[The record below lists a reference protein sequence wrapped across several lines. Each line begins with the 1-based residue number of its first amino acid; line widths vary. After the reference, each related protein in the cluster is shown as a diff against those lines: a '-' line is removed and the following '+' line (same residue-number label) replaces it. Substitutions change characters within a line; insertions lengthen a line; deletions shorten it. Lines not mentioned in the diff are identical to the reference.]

1 LNELLIQLVTLQ
13 AIDLEI
19 DQIDN
24 AIKSE
29 QSGLDE
35 RMSALAKREALIN
48 ELKEKIASQQKESR
62 TLEAEMADKMDHVR
76 ERQSKMMQVQTGR
89 EQTALLK
96 EIEDAKKSAKENE
109 EKILVIIESVEKLT
123 AQMEEEKN
131 LLKGE
136 KQLITEET
144 DKVRANIEAINKS
157 KKKKDAKR
165 SEHAGLIKKSLL
177 RKYDTLRQ
185 HRNGL
190 AVINVVDGV
199 CQGCFMAV
207 PPQRFNML
215 LKGEDIF
222 ACPTCQRL
230 NYYVPPVLE
239 ENLEEK

>member
-1 LNELLIQLVTLQ
+1 MNELLIQLVSLQ
-13 AIDLEI
+13 ALDLEI
-19 DQIDN
+19 DQIDD
-24 AIKSE
+24 AIKAE

-48 ELKEKIASQQKESR
+48 ELKDKISSQQKESR
-62 TLEAEMADKMDHVR
+62 TLEDEMADKMDHVR

-109 EKILVIIESVEKLT
+109 EKIMVIMESIEKMT

-136 KQLITEET
+136 KQLVTEET

-165 SEHAGLIKKSLL
+165 IDQAAKIKKSLL

-215 LKGEDIF
+215 LKGDEIF

-239 ENLEEK
+239 EN

>member
-1 LNELLIQLVTLQ
+1 MNEILTQLVTLQ

-29 QSGLDE
+29 QNGLDE

-48 ELKEKIASQQKESR
+48 ELQEKIISSQKESR

-109 EKILVIIESVEKLT
+109 EKIITIMESVEKLT

-136 KQLITEET
+136 KKLVTEET
-144 DKVRANIEAINKS
+144 NKVRANIEAINKG
-157 KKKKDAKR
+157 KKKKDLKR
-165 SEHAGLIKKSLL
+165 IDQAGKIKKSLL

-199 CQGCFMAV
+199 CQGCFMSL
-207 PPQRFNML
+207 PPQRYNML
-215 LKGEDIF
+215 LKGDEIF
-222 ACPTCQRL
+222 DCPTCQRL
-230 NYYVPPVLE
+230 NYYVPPAKE
-239 ENLEEK
+239 EN

>member
-1 LNELLIQLVTLQ
+1 MNELLLQLVKLQ

-48 ELKEKIASQQKESR
+48 ELKEKITSQQKESR

-109 EKILVIIESVEKLT
+109 ERILVIIESIEQLT
-123 AQMEEEKN
+123 VQIDEEKN

-136 KQLITEET
+136 KQLVTEET
-144 DKVRANIEAINKS
+144 DKVRANIEAIHKS

-165 SEHAGLIKKSLL
+165 SEQAGHIKKSLL
-177 RKYDTLRQ
+177 RKYDTLRE

-215 LKGEDIF
+215 LKGEEIF

-239 ENLEEK
+239 EN

>member
-1 LNELLIQLVTLQ
+1 MNELLTQLVSLQ
-13 AIDLEI
+13 ALDLEI
-19 DQIDN
+19 DQIDD
-24 AIKSE
+24 AIKAE

-48 ELKEKIASQQKESR
+48 ELKEKISSQQKESR
-62 TLEAEMADKMDHVR
+62 TLEDEAADKMDHVR

-96 EIEDAKKSAKENE
+96 EIEDAKKGAKENE
-109 EKILVIIESVEKLT
+109 EKIMVLMESIEKLT

-144 DKVRANIEAINKS
+144 DKVRANIEAINKN

-165 SEHAGLIKKSLL
+165 TDQAAKIKKSLL

-215 LKGEDIF
+215 LKGDEIF

-230 NYYVPPVLE
+230 NYYAPPVLE
-239 ENLEEK
+239 EN

>member
-1 LNELLIQLVTLQ
+1 LNELLIQLVALQ

-35 RMSALAKREALIN
+35 RMTALAKREALIN
-48 ELKEKIASQQKESR
+48 ELKDKISSQQKESR
-62 TLEAEMADKMDHVR
+62 TLEGEMADKMDHVR

-109 EKILVIIESVEKLT
+109 EKIMVIMESIEKLT
-123 AQMEEEKN
+123 VQMEEEKN

-136 KQLITEET
+136 KQLVIEET

-165 SEHAGLIKKSLL
+165 SEQAGLIKKSLL

-207 PPQRFNML
+207 PPQRFNLL
-215 LKGEDIF
+215 LKGDDIY

-230 NYYVPPVLE
+230 NYYVPPILE
-239 ENLEEK
+239 EN

>member
-1 LNELLIQLVTLQ
+1 MNELLTQLVSLQ
-13 AIDLEI
+13 ALDLEI
-19 DQIDN
+19 DQIDD
-24 AIKSE
+24 AIKAE

-48 ELKEKIASQQKESR
+48 ELKEKISSQQKESR
-62 TLEAEMADKMDHVR
+62 TLEDEMADKMDHVR

-109 EKILVIIESVEKLT
+109 EKVMVLMESIEKLT

-136 KQLITEET
+136 KQLVTEET
-144 DKVRANIEAINKS
+144 DKVRANIETINKS

-165 SEHAGLIKKSLL
+165 TDQAAKIKKSLL
-177 RKYDTLRQ
+177 KKYDTLRQ

-215 LKGEDIF
+215 LKGDEIF

-239 ENLEEK
+239 EN

>member
-1 LNELLIQLVTLQ
+1 LNETLTQLVNLQ

-29 QSGLDE
+29 QSALDE
-35 RMSALAKREALIN
+35 RMSALAKREAFIN
-48 ELKEKIASQQKESR
+48 ELQEKIASLQKENR
-62 TLEAEMADKMDHVR
+62 TLEGEMADKMDHVR

-109 EKILVIIESVEKLT
+109 EKIMVIMESIESLS
-123 AQMEEEKN
+123 AQLEEEKN

-136 KQLITEET
+136 KKLVIEET
-144 DKVRANIEAINKS
+144 DKVRANIEVINKG

-165 SEHAGLIKKSLL
+165 NDQAEKIKKSLL

-190 AVINVVDGV
+190 AVVNVVDGV

-215 LKGEDIF
+215 LKGDEIYD
-222 ACPTCQRL
+222 CPTCQRL
-230 NYYVPPVLE
+230 NYYVPPAPE
-239 ENLEEK
+239 EN

>member
-1 LNELLIQLVTLQ
+1 LNEILIELVTLQ
-13 AIDLEI
+13 TLDLEI
-19 DQIDN
+19 DQIDD
-24 AIKSE
+24 AIKAE

-48 ELKEKIASQQKESR
+48 ELKEKISSQQKESR
-62 TLEAEMADKMDHVR
+62 TLEGEMADKMDHVR

-109 EKILVIIESVEKLT
+109 EKIIVLMESIEKLT

-136 KQLITEET
+136 KQLVTEET

-165 SEHAGLIKKSLL
+165 IDQAAKIKKSLL

-215 LKGEDIF
+215 LKGDDIF

-239 ENLEEK
+239 EN

>member
-1 LNELLIQLVTLQ
+1 MNEILTQLVSLQ

-48 ELKEKIASQQKESR
+48 ELQEKIVSLQKESR
-62 TLEAEMADKMDHVR
+62 TLEAEMADKMDRVR

-109 EKILVIIESVEKLT
+109 EKIITIMESIEKNT

-136 KQLITEET
+136 KKLVTEET
-144 DKVRANIEAINKS
+144 DKVRANIEAINKG
-157 KKKKDAKR
+157 KKKKDQKR
-165 SEHAGLIKKSLL
+165 MDQAGKIKKSLL

-199 CQGCFMAV
+199 CQGCFMAL
-207 PPQRFNML
+207 PPQRYNML
-215 LKGEDIF
+215 LKGDEIYD
-222 ACPTCQRL
+222 CPTCQRL
-230 NYYVPPVLE
+230 NYYVPPAKE
-239 ENLEEK
+239 EN

>member
-1 LNELLIQLVTLQ
+1 LNELLIQLVSLQ
-13 AIDLEI
+13 ALDLEI
-19 DQIDN
+19 DQIDD
-24 AIKSE
+24 AIKAE

-35 RMSALAKREALIN
+35 RMSALAKKEALIN
-48 ELKEKIASQQKESR
+48 ELKEKISSQQKESR
-62 TLEAEMADKMDHVR
+62 TLEGEMADKMDHVR

-109 EKILVIIESVEKLT
+109 EKIMVLMESIEKLT

-136 KQLITEET
+136 KQLVTEET

-165 SEHAGLIKKSLL
+165 TDQAGKIKKSLL
-177 RKYDTLRQ
+177 KKYDTLRQ

-215 LKGEDIF
+215 LKGDEIF

-230 NYYVPPVLE
+230 NYYVPPILE
-239 ENLEEK
+239 EN

>member
-1 LNELLIQLVTLQ
+1 
-13 AIDLEI
+13 
-19 DQIDN
+19 
-24 AIKSE
+24 
-29 QSGLDE
+29 
-35 RMSALAKREALIN
+35 
-48 ELKEKIASQQKESR
+48 
-62 TLEAEMADKMDHVR
+62 MADKMDHVR

-109 EKILVIIESVEKLT
+109 EKIMVIMESIEMMT

-136 KQLITEET
+136 KQLVTEET
-144 DKVRANIEAINKS
+144 DKVRANIEAINKG
-157 KKKKDAKR
+157 KKKKDTMRATR
-165 SEHAGLIKKSLL
+165 PKKSKNHCL

-199 CQGCFMAV
+199 CQGCFMAL

-215 LKGEDIF
+215 LKGDEIF

-230 NYYVPPVLE
+230 NYYIPPVAE
-239 ENLEEK
+239 EN

>member
-1 LNELLIQLVTLQ
+1 MT
-13 AIDLEI
+13 
-19 DQIDN
+19 
-24 AIKSE
+24 
-29 QSGLDE
+29 
-35 RMSALAKREALIN
+35 ALAKREALIN
-48 ELKEKIASQQKESR
+48 ELKDKISSQQKESR
-62 TLEAEMADKMDHVR
+62 TLEGEMADKMDHVR

-109 EKILVIIESVEKLT
+109 EKIIVLMESIEKLT

-136 KQLITEET
+136 KQLVIEET

-165 SEHAGLIKKSLL
+165 LDQAGKIKKSLL

-199 CQGCFMAV
+199 CQGCFMAL

-215 LKGEDIF
+215 LKGDEIF
-222 ACPTCQRL
+222 DCPTCQRL
-230 NYYVPPVLE
+230 NYYVPPILE
-239 ENLEEK
+239 EN

>member
-1 LNELLIQLVTLQ
+1 LNELLIQLVSLQ
-13 AIDLEI
+13 ALDLEI
-19 DQIDN
+19 DQIDD
-24 AIKSE
+24 AIKAE

-35 RMSALAKREALIN
+35 RMSALAKKEALIN
-48 ELKEKIASQQKESR
+48 ELKEKISSQQKESR
-62 TLEAEMADKMDHVR
+62 TLEGEMADKMDHVR

-109 EKILVIIESVEKLT
+109 EKILVLIESIEKLT

-136 KQLITEET
+136 KQLVTEET

-165 SEHAGLIKKSLL
+165 TDQAGKIKKSLL
-177 RKYDTLRQ
+177 KKYDTLRQ

-215 LKGEDIF
+215 LKGDEIF

-230 NYYVPPVLE
+230 NYYVPPILE
-239 ENLEEK
+239 EN

>member
-1 LNELLIQLVTLQ
+1 LNELLIQLVKLQ

-48 ELKEKIASQQKESR
+48 ELKEKITSQQKESR
-62 TLEAEMADKMDHVR
+62 TLEGEMADKMDHVR

-109 EKILVIIESVEKLT
+109 EKIMAIIESIEKLT

-157 KKKKDAKR
+157 KKKKDTR
-165 SEHAGLIKKSLL
+165 RNEQAGLIKKSLL

-207 PPQRFNML
+207 PPQRFNLL
-215 LKGEDIF
+215 LKGEEIF

-239 ENLEEK
+239 ESVEEK

>member
-1 LNELLIQLVTLQ
+1 MNELLTQLVNLQ

-29 QSGLDE
+29 QNGLDE
-35 RMSALAKREALIN
+35 RLSSLAKREALIN
-48 ELKEKIASQQKESR
+48 ELKEKISSLQKESR

-109 EKILVIIESVEKLT
+109 EKVIVIMESIEKLNT
-123 AQMEEEKN
+123 QMEEEKN

-136 KQLITEET
+136 KQLVIEET
-144 DKVRANIEAINKS
+144 DKVRANIEAINKD

-165 SEHAGLIKKSLL
+165 AEQAGKIKKSIL

-199 CQGCFMAV
+199 CQGCFMSL

-215 LKGEDIF
+215 LKGDEIYD
-222 ACPTCQRL
+222 CPTCQRL

-239 ENLEEK
+239 EN

>member
-1 LNELLIQLVTLQ
+1 LNELLIQLVDLQ

-35 RMSALAKREALIN
+35 RMTALAKREALIN
-48 ELKEKIASQQKESR
+48 ELKDKISSQQKESR
-62 TLEAEMADKMDHVR
+62 TLEGEMADKMDHVR

-109 EKILVIIESVEKLT
+109 EKTMVLMESIEKLT

-136 KQLITEET
+136 KQLVIEET

-165 SEHAGLIKKSLL
+165 LDQAGKIKKSLL

-199 CQGCFMAV
+199 CQGCFMAL

-215 LKGEDIF
+215 LKGDEIYD
-222 ACPTCQRL
+222 CPTCQRL
-230 NYYVPPVLE
+230 NYYVPPILE
-239 ENLEEK
+239 EN